1 MHPPPPDLAHALAE
15 HERLVGWVVRRQWL
29 GSLAYADALQEG
41 RIALWRALRG
51 YDPSRGTTFATY
63 AVPSIARAVWRA
75 VALAERHTPEI
86 LRARPPQA
94 APSLDALAQ
103 RLLVHEA
110 LQPLLDR
117 LPQPL
122 HTVIVA
128 RYGLAG
134 EPPQTFAAIG
144 QRLSVTRQRA
154 HQLHTEALLWLAHQ
168 AHSLELRLRLERNT
182 LADYRAYLARQRA
195 WARARRYPR

>member
-1 MHPPPPDLAHALAE
+1 LTHALAE

-29 GSLAYADALQEG
+29 GSLTYADALQVG

-75 VALAERHTPEI
+75 VALAERHAPEI
-86 LRARPPQA
+86 LGARPPQA
-94 APSLDALAQ
+94 APSLETLAQ
-103 RLLVHEA
+103 HLLVREA
-110 LQPLLDR
+110 LQALLDR

-134 EPPQTFAAIG
+134 ESPQTFAAIG
-144 QRLSVTRQRA
+144 QRLGVTRQRT
-154 HQLHTEALLWLAHQ
+154 HQLHTQALLWLAHP

-195 WARARRYPR
+195 WARARRSSR